1 MLTTTKAHA
10 HNGKKR
16 FVSKNKVVEHIIKA
30 SIENAA
36 LIPPIH
42 VLQPTFEGD
51 KDDGIWMV

>member
-1 MLTTTKAHA
+1 
-10 HNGKKR
+10 
-16 FVSKNKVVEHIIKA
+16 VEHIIKA

-36 LIPPIH
+36 LIPFIH